1 MITFLTTNQT
11 AAVIAAAAFSKDKK
25 MSNFWHNNTE
35 NPKKNEVIMGQHGF
49 VGLFDGEF
57 VIFNDVANH
66 PNKLLLKDFCN
77 SWAYLSRFDLFQER
91 LKDYEDVLKF
101 YADTENY
108 KEQEY
113 RTPHCHSQWLPP
125 AIMDDNGE
133 KARAVLEKKGE

>member
-1 MITFLTTNQT
+1 M
-11 AAVIAAAAFSKDKK
+11 
-25 MSNFWHNNTE
+25 
-35 NPKKNEVIMGQHGF
+35 
-49 VGLFDGEF
+49 LFR
-57 VIFNDVANH
+57 
-66 PNKLLLKDFCN
+66 
-77 SWAYLSRFDLFQER
+77 S